1 MGREKS
7 SQSITCRDEKGV
19 TERTSCCWT
28 RDTITL
34 VSLAGP
40 KGQLGRPLEDG
51 PLLSGERT
59 GWGGGINFPAE
70 WIGGLDKINSLIAK
84 TNDPQNPSCVCQQA
98 VCLSFFFF
106 SFFSSSFFF
115 LFFSREG
122 GMGVG

>member
-19 TERTSCCWT
+19 TEKTSCCWT
-28 RDTITL
+28 SDAITL

-59 GWGGGINFPAE
+59 GGDNGHQFSGGVDRRAGQ
-70 WIGGLDKINSLIAK
+70 D
-84 TNDPQNPSCVCQQA
+84 QQ
-98 VCLSFFFF
+98 FDNKDQ
-106 SFFSSSFFF
+106 
-115 LFFSREG
+115 
-122 GMGVG
+122 